1 MTAQLPE
8 DNHFNY
14 RRDEL
19 LTRLVVL
26 MGERAAEELVIGQ
39 VSTGAENDLQ
49 QATRLAQGMVAR

>member
-1 MTAQLPE
+1 VTAQLPE

-26 MGERAAEELVIGQ
+26 MGGRAAEELVIG
-39 VSTGAENDLQ
+39 
-49 QATRLAQGMVAR
+49 